1 VDHRAPHCC
10 RKFPNGASECLW
22 FFIGCHSRQQ
32 CVLISN
38 VLVFFPGTPSS
49 GIGRDS
55 DMWAVV
61 PFVEHD
67 ESNSV
72 ETLKR
77 RDSHNM
83 ELMDDFVEME
93 RLAVLQSET
102 AMPEAG
108 VETASVASLQQQL
121 SDLEKALADKDQD
134 LQARSASLV
143 HLQHQVDDLEKAL
156 EDKAQDLQTA
166 NESCRDLNLR
176 LADSAE
182 QIAALQAC
190 NDANETSMRNLQV
203 QLDGL
208 IAEQEGGGG
217 AWSLSNHKDVPE
229 GLPLIS
235 EAELKACVSTIS
247 THSYTCSCISQ
258 VP

>member
-1 VDHRAPHCC
+1 
-10 RKFPNGASECLW
+10 
-22 FFIGCHSRQQ
+22 
-32 CVLISN
+32 
-38 VLVFFPGTPSS
+38 
-49 GIGRDS
+49 
-55 DMWAVV
+55 MWAVV

-67 ESNSV
+67 ESNTV

-190 NDANETSMRNLQV
+190 NDANETSMSNLQV

-229 GLPLIS
+229 GLPLI
-235 EAELKACVSTIS
+235 AELKACVSTIS
-247 THSYTCSCISQ
+247 THSYTFSCISQ

>member
-1 VDHRAPHCC
+1 
-10 RKFPNGASECLW
+10 
-22 FFIGCHSRQQ
+22 
-32 CVLISN
+32 
-38 VLVFFPGTPSS
+38 
-49 GIGRDS
+49 
-55 DMWAVV
+55 MWAVV

-67 ESNSV
+67 ESNTV

-102 AMPEAG
+102 ATPEAG

-134 LQARSASLV
+134 LQVRSASLV
-143 HLQHQVDDLEKAL
+143 CLQHQVDDLEKAL

-190 NDANETSMRNLQV
+190 NDANETSMSNLRV
-203 QLDGL
+203 QLNGL

-247 THSYTCSCISQ
+247 THSYTCSCISLRIHGLNHFLDHMIWKYRLAKTFISQ
-258 VP
+258 FCMTGYCWLKGIISFHPHSKKF

>member
-1 VDHRAPHCC
+1 
-10 RKFPNGASECLW
+10 
-22 FFIGCHSRQQ
+22 
-32 CVLISN
+32 
-38 VLVFFPGTPSS
+38 
-49 GIGRDS
+49 
-55 DMWAVV
+55 MWAVV

-67 ESNSV
+67 ESNTV

-121 SDLEKALADKDQD
+121 SDLEKTLADKDQD

-190 NDANETSMRNLQV
+190 NDANETSMSNLQV

-229 GLPLIS
+229 GLPLI
-235 EAELKACVSTIS
+235 AELKACVSTIS
-247 THSYTCSCISQ
+247 THSYTFSCISQ